1 MGLNFSSSSLRG
13 PEADNLVSFDSHKYT
28 TPSLTYKL
36 SHQTTESSP
45 INGATES
52 DVSLRGRIDD
62 FYELTKPR
70 LSFMSVVTAVA
81 GYLSADP
88 IRDFSVLFSL
98 LVGTSLAAGG
108 AAVLNQWLE
117 READAKMVR
126 TKDRAIPAGRITPI
140 HAFIYGMG
148 LSILGCWLLYKG
160 ANLLACTLTAATIA
174 SYVLLYTP
182 LKRFTTWNTL
192 VGAIPGALPPLIGW
206 AAAEGRISTL
216 GWILF
221 AILFLWQMPHFF
233 AIAWTHRKDYAQ
245 GGFVMLSN
253 ADSTGQK
260 VRDSILGILL
270 GPDRQHLAAG
280 TIGLR
285 DMDLWC
291 HRHCGRHLLP
301 APSDRIPQSMI
312 NAMRPHASC
321 SLPRSFTCP
330 PCCCHWCSISG
341 YSKGV

>member
-13 PEADNLVSFDSHKYT
+13 SEAHYLVSFNSHKHT
-28 TPSLTYKL
+28 TLSLTYQL

-45 INGATES
+45 LTGAAES
-52 DVSLRGRIDD
+52 EISLRARVED

-88 IRDFSVLFSL
+88 TRDFSVLFSL
-98 LVGTSLAAGG
+98 LIGTSLAAGG

-126 TKDRAIPAGRITPI
+126 TKDRAIPAGRIAPI

-148 LSILGCWLLYKG
+148 LSILGCLLLYKG
-160 ANLLACTLTAATIA
+160 ANLLAGTLTAATIA

-206 AAAEGRISTL
+206 AAAEGQITTL

-253 ADSTGQK
+253 ADDTGRK
-260 VRDSILGILL
+260 VAIQSFVFCLALIVCTLLPVLL
-270 GPDRQHLAAG
+270 GYATWIYGVIAIVAGIYYLRPAIAFLNVDQRDTAARKLFFAS
-280 TIGLR
+280 IFYLPALLLPLVL
-285 DMDLWC
+285 DLW
-291 HRHCGRHLLP
+291 LL
-301 APSDRIPQSMI
+301 
-312 NAMRPHASC
+312 
-321 SLPRSFTCP
+321 
-330 PCCCHWCSISG
+330 
-341 YSKGV
+341 

>member
-1 MGLNFSSSSLRG
+1 M
-13 PEADNLVSFDSHKYT
+13 
-28 TPSLTYKL
+28 
-36 SHQTTESSP
+36 SHQTTESSSVA
-45 INGATES
+45 GSTES
-52 DVSLRGRIDD
+52 AVSLRDRVED

-70 LSFMSVVTAVA
+70 LSFLSVVTAVV

-88 IRDFSVLFSL
+88 TRDLGVLFSL
-98 LVGTSLAAGG
+98 LAGTSLAAGG

-126 TKDRAIPAGRITPI
+126 TKDRAIPAGRIAPH
-140 HAFIYGMG
+140 HAFVYGLG
-148 LSILGCWLLYKG
+148 LSLLGCFILYTG
-160 ANLLACTLTAATIA
+160 ANLLAGTLTAATIA

-192 VGAIPGALPPLIGW
+192 IGAIPGALPPLIGW

-253 ADSTGQK
+253 ADATGRKVAIQAFVFCHALIVSTLLP
-260 VRDSILGILL
+260 VLL
-270 GPDRQHLAAG
+270 GYTTWIYGIIAIAAG
-280 TIGLR
+280 IYILR
-285 DMDLWC
+285 PSIAFLKESERDAAARKLFFASIFYLPALLVPLVLDLW
-291 HRHCGRHLLP
+291 LL
-301 APSDRIPQSMI
+301 
-312 NAMRPHASC
+312 
-321 SLPRSFTCP
+321 
-330 PCCCHWCSISG
+330 
-341 YSKGV
+341 

>member
-1 MGLNFSSSSLRG
+1 MTG
-13 PEADNLVSFDSHKYT
+13 AA
-28 TPSLTYKL
+28 
-36 SHQTTESSP
+36 ES
-45 INGATES
+45 E
-52 DVSLRGRIDD
+52 VSLRDRVED

-88 IRDFSVLFSL
+88 TRDFSVLFSL

-126 TKDRAIPAGRITPI
+126 TKNRAIPAGRIAPI

-148 LSILGCWLLYKG
+148 LSILGCFLLYKG
-160 ANLLACTLTAATIA
+160 ANLLAGTLTAATIA

-206 AAAEGRISTL
+206 AAAEGRITTL

-260 VRDSILGILL
+260 VAIQSFVFCLALIVSTLLPVLL
-270 GPDRQHLAAG
+270 GYATWIYGVIAIVAGIYYLRPAIAFLNVDQRDAAARKLFFAS
-280 TIGLR
+280 IFYLPALLLPLVL
-285 DMDLWC
+285 DLW
-291 HRHCGRHLLP
+291 LL
-301 APSDRIPQSMI
+301 
-312 NAMRPHASC
+312 
-321 SLPRSFTCP
+321 
-330 PCCCHWCSISG
+330 
-341 YSKGV
+341 